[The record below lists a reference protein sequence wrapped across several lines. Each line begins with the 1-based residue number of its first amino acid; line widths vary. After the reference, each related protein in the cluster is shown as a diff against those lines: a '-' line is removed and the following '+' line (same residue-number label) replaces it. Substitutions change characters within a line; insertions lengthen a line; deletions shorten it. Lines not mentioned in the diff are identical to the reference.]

1 MAFVLK
7 YCGNAE
13 ESWYT
18 TKKECIEDFAR
29 VATTLDAVIQGV
41 CLATIHRGS
50 IRNGAFT
57 VSDKPLFL
65 LFFGNRGGIRCVPNN
80 QEA

>member
-18 TKKECIEDFAR
+18 TKKECVEDFTRVAR
-29 VATTLDAVIQGV
+29 VLDKSNQGI

-50 IRNGAFT
+50 IRNGVLT
-57 VSDKPLFL
+57 ISDKPLFS
-65 LFFGNRGGIRCVPNN
+65 LFLGNRGGILCVPNN

>member
-1 MAFVLK
+1 MAFVLR
-7 YCGNAE
+7 YRGNAE

-29 VATTLDAVIQGV
+29 VATTLDDVMQGE

-50 IRNGAFT
+50 ISKGAFAI
-57 VSDKPLFL
+57 SEKPLFL
-65 LFFGNRGGIRCVPNN
+65 LSLGNRGGVNCIPNN